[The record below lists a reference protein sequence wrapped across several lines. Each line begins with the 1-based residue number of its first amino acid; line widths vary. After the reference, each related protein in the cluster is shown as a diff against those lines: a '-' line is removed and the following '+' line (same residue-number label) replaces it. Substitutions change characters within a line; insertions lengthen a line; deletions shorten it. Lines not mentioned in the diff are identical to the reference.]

1 MDSNLLNLLRVYRR
15 APAPL
20 LTLTSPSFSPVLDP
34 CCSFADPHC
43 LLLPPFLHCHPSS
56 PAPYLLPPPSSGASS
71 FLPCAPARL
80 ASTSP
85 LPPRSIRLLIR
96 CQFAINIQAPWL
108 TKSSPSPGWRAVK
121 TRATS
126 CSSLLEEPQEQLLLF
141 GTPLDAVRDTVHRS
155 DYQAIG
161 EGYDRFGSLARAP
174 RPVQL
179 LKYATRT
186 VWFKNVNTGYPVDR
200 R

>member
-1 MDSNLLNLLRVYRR
+1 M
-15 APAPL
+15 
-20 LTLTSPSFSPVLDP
+20 
-34 CCSFADPHC
+34 
-43 LLLPPFLHCHPSS
+43 LLPPFLHCHPSS

-85 LPPRSIRLLIR
+85 LPPRSVRFLIR
-96 CQFAINIQAPWL
+96 CQFAISIQAPWL
-108 TKSSPSPGWRAVK
+108 TKSSPSPGRRAVK

-161 EGYDRFGSLARAP
+161 EGYDRFGSLARS
-174 RPVQL
+174 RP
-179 LKYATRT
+179 T
-186 VWFKNVNTGYPVDR
+186 VEIRDEDCWFKNVNTGYPVASYVSVRSRSR
-200 R
+200 RCP